1 MKSHPYLW
9 RLLRPRTSLPGIAL
23 LLFLEIGLTVLAPLP
38 IQTIL
43 NELIR
48 GPAGPT
54 TGWRGYSANEAL
66 VLLSLLSLAAGG
78 LLVWVSISAQA
89 YLGRLSAR
97 LNEDIRRDFFAKLFT
112 RRQSFLDSTKKV
124 DILGHLSGD
133 ISNLE
138 TLVITG
144 IPALVRDLP
153 MILVVLTMMF
163 LVNVK
168 LSLAFSLCLPLLLL
182 LGRHFTLRMRSS
194 SKAVRREM
202 ARFEE
207 ETHEALASMAVV
219 KSLRAEEKLYQKIL
233 GRVSSLTN
241 LTLAN
246 ISAGNGLDASMA
258 LTQYGMRAGFILLGC
273 WSILSGEIGIGDLF
287 LLFAYMEILS
297 RHINGINKFLAK
309 FPKCSAS
316 MERLESFRD
325 SLDKFPEFSGEKPLR
340 AAPSISFQRVGFRYR
355 DGTPLLSDF
364 SLSLGGGKLVAVMG
378 ASGSGKTSF
387 GRLLNR
393 LVDPQEGRI
402 EIGGEDIRT
411 YDLKSLRARV
421 RIVTQENFLLA
432 GTVRENLLLATTGP
446 TTDSSL
452 IEALAAVN
460 ALGFVSAL
468 PHGLDT
474 VIGEGGQ
481 QLSGGQAK
489 RIHLARAFIDQKSEI
504 VLFDEPTTGL
514 DPLSAG
520 QVIDSIT
527 GLAREKS
534 LVLWVTHRMQEAL
547 SADRVLFFRPGK
559 NPVYSTHKEL
569 LTEPDYREMTKKGPA
584 READS
589 EQEPSLALAK
599 GEEDEP
605 PLFFPL

>member
-9 RLLRPRTSLPGIAL
+9 RLLRPSKSLPLIAA
-23 LLFLEIGLTVLAPLP
+23 LLFLEIGLTVIAPLP

-48 GPAGPT
+48 GPGAAQ
-54 TGWRGYSANEAL
+54 GWRGYSASEAL
-66 VLLSLLSLAAGG
+66 VILSFLSLVAGA
-78 LLVWVSISAQA
+78 LLVWVAISAQSQ
-89 YLGRLSAR
+89 LGRLSAR

-112 RRQSFLDSTKKV
+112 RRQSFLDGTKKV

-138 TLVITG
+138 TLIVTG
-144 IPALVRDLP
+144 IPALIRDLP

-168 LSLAFSLCLPLLLL
+168 LSLAFTLCLPFLYL
-182 LGRHFTLRMRSS
+182 LGRHFTLRMRST
-194 SKAVRREM
+194 SKSLRRET

-219 KSLRAEEKLYQKIL
+219 KSLRAEEKIYQKIL
-233 GRVSSLTN
+233 GRVGSLTK
-241 LTLAN
+241 LTLGN
-246 ISAGNGLDASMA
+246 LSAGNGLDGSMA
-258 LTQYGMRAGFILLGC
+258 LAQYGMRAGFILMGC
-273 WSILSGEIGIGDLF
+273 WSILNGDIGIGDLF
-287 LLFAYMEILS
+287 LLFAYMEVLA

-309 FPKCSAS
+309 YPKCSAS
-316 MERLESFRD
+316 MDRLENFRD
-325 SLDKFPEFSGEKPLR
+325 ALEKYPEFSGEKALR
-340 AAPSISFQRVGFRYR
+340 SVSGISFHRVGFSYP
-355 DGTPLLSDF
+355 DGTPLLKDF
-364 SLSLGGGKLVAVMG
+364 SVTMGGGKLVAVMG

-411 YDLKSLRARV
+411 YDLKSLRAKVRV
-421 RIVTQENFLLA
+421 VTQENFLLA
-432 GTVRENLLLATTGP
+432 GTVRENLLLATSGP
-446 TTDSSL
+446 VTDSNL

-468 PHGLDT
+468 PQGLDT

-489 RIHLARAFIDQKSEI
+489 RIHLARAFIDQKSQI
-504 VLFDEPTTGL
+504 VLFDEPTSGL

-520 QVIDSIT
+520 QVIDSIA

-547 SADRVLFFRPGK
+547 SADRVLFMRPGK

-569 LTEPDYREMTKKGPA
+569 LTEYEYREMTDKGPA
-584 READS
+584 AEGERL
-589 EQEPSLALAK
+589 PTLAVAK

-605 PLFFPL
+605 PLLFPL

>member
-9 RLLRPRTSLPGIAL
+9 RLLRPKKSLPPIAF

-48 GPAGPT
+48 SNPSA
-54 TGWRGYSANEAL
+54 GWRGYTANEAL
-66 VLLSLLSLAAGG
+66 VLLSLLSLLAGG
-78 LLVWVSISAQA
+78 LLVWVSISGQA

-97 LNEDIRRDFFAKLFT
+97 LNEDLRRDLFAKLFT
-112 RRQSFLDSTKKV
+112 RRQSYLDSTKKV

-138 TLVITG
+138 TLVVTG
-144 IPALVRDLP
+144 VPAMVRDIP
-153 MILVVLTMMF
+153 MIFVLLTMMF

-168 LSLAFSLCLPLLLL
+168 LSLAFSFCLPLLYL
-182 LGRHFTLRMRSS
+182 LGRHFTLRMRAS
-194 SKAVRREM
+194 SKALRRET

-233 GRVSSLTN
+233 GRVTSLTG
-241 LTLAN
+241 LTLKS

-273 WSILSGEIGIGDLF
+273 WSILGGEIGIGDLF
-287 LLFAYMEILS
+287 LLFTYMEILS

-309 FPKCSAS
+309 YPKCSAS
-316 MERLESFRD
+316 MDRLESFRNA
-325 SLDKFPEFSGEKPLR
+325 LEQFPEFSGEKPLR
-340 AAPSISFQRVGFRYR
+340 SAPGISFQRVSFGYA
-355 DGTPLLSDF
+355 DSAPLLQDF
-364 SLSLGGGKLVAVMG
+364 SLSMGGGKLVAVMG
-378 ASGSGKTSF
+378 ASGSGKSSF
-387 GRLLNR
+387 ARLLNR

-411 YDLKSLRARV
+411 YHLKSLRARV
-421 RIVTQENFLLA
+421 RVVTQENFLLA
-432 GTVRENLLLATTGP
+432 GSVRENLLLATSGP
-446 TTDSSL
+446 TTDSAL

-468 PHGLDT
+468 PQGLDT

-520 QVIDSIT
+520 QVIDSIA

-559 NPVYSTHKEL
+559 NPLYSTHREL
-569 LTEPDYREMTKKGPA
+569 LTEPDYREMTEKGPSGETERA
-584 READS
+584 PEPLA
-589 EQEPSLALAK
+589 QERK
-599 GEEDEP
+599 EEEES

>member
-9 RLLRPRTSLPGIAL
+9 RLLRPRASLPPIAI
-23 LLFLEIGLTVLAPLP
+23 LLFLEIGLTVIAPLP

-48 GPAGPT
+48 GPNGPAAS
-54 TGWRGYSANEAL
+54 WRGYSANEAL
-66 VLLSLLSLAAGG
+66 VLLSLASLVAGA
-78 LLVWVSISAQA
+78 LLVWVAIAGQAQ
-89 YLGRLSAR
+89 LGRLSAR
-97 LNEDIRRDFFAKLFT
+97 LNEDLRRDYFAKLFT
-112 RRQSFLDSTKKV
+112 RRQTYLDGTKKV
-124 DILGHLSGD
+124 DILGYLSGD

-138 TLVITG
+138 TAVVAGL
-144 IPALVRDLP
+144 PALIRDLP
-153 MILVVLTMMF
+153 MVFVVLTMMF

-168 LSLAFSLCLPLLLL
+168 LSLAFSLCLPLLYLI
-182 LGRHFTLRMRSS
+182 GRHFTLRMRNS
-194 SKAVRREM
+194 SKAVRRET

-233 GRVSSLTN
+233 GRVTSLTN
-241 LTLAN
+241 LTLQN
-246 ISAGNGLDASMA
+246 ISAGNGLDGSMA
-258 LTQYGMRAGFILLGC
+258 LAQYVMRAGFILLGC

-287 LLFAYMEILS
+287 LIFAYMEILA

-309 FPKCSAS
+309 YPKCSAS
-316 MERLESFRD
+316 MDRLENFRD
-325 SLDKFPEFSGEKPLR
+325 ALEKFPEFSGEKLLR
-340 AAPSISFQRVGFRYR
+340 AAPSISFQHVTFSHH
-355 DGTPLLSDF
+355 DGAPLLRDF
-364 SLSLGGGKLVAVMG
+364 SLSMGGGKLVAVMG
-378 ASGSGKTSF
+378 ASGSGKSSF
-387 GRLLNR
+387 SRLLNR
-393 LVDPQEGRI
+393 LVDPTDGKI

-411 YDLKSLRARV
+411 YDLKSLRSRV
-421 RIVTQENFLLA
+421 RVVTQENFLLA
-432 GTVRENLLLATTGP
+432 GTVRENLLLATSGP
-446 TTDSSL
+446 TTDSAL

-468 PHGLDT
+468 PQGLDT

-489 RIHLARAFIDQKSEI
+489 RIHLARAFIDRKSEI

-569 LTEPDYREMTKKGPA
+569 LTDPEYREMTEKGPPP
-584 READS
+584 ETKH
-589 EQEPSLALAK
+589 EPSPKEAS
-599 GEEDEP
+599 EEEEA

>member
-9 RLLRPRTSLPGIAL
+9 RLLRPKKSLPPIAI

-48 GPAGPT
+48 GGPAAT
-54 TGWRGYSANEAL
+54 NGWRGYSASEAL
-66 VLLSLLSLAAGG
+66 VILSLLSLVAGS
-78 LLVWVSISAQA
+78 LLVWVAISAQS

-97 LNEDIRRDFFAKLFT
+97 LNEDLRRDFFAKLFT

-138 TLVITG
+138 TLIISG

-153 MILVVLTMMF
+153 MIFVVLTMMF
-163 LVNVK
+163 VVNVK
-168 LSLAFSLCLPLLLL
+168 LSLLFSLCLPLLYL

-194 SKAVRREM
+194 SKSLRRET

-219 KSLRAEEKLYQKIL
+219 KSLRAEEKIYQQIL
-233 GRVSSLTN
+233 GRVTSLTR
-241 LTLAN
+241 LTLKN

-258 LTQYGMRAGFILLGC
+258 LAQYGVRAGFILLGC

-287 LLFAYMEILS
+287 LLFAYMEILA
-297 RHINGINKFLAK
+297 RHINGINKFLTK
-309 FPKCSAS
+309 YPKCSAS
-316 MERLESFRD
+316 MDRLENFRNA
-325 SLDKFPEFSGEKPLR
+325 LEKYPEFSGEKILR
-340 AAPSISFQRVGFRYR
+340 SAKQLSFQRVSFSYV
-355 DGTPLLSDF
+355 DGTPILNDF

-378 ASGSGKTSF
+378 ASGSGKSSF

-393 LVDPQEGRI
+393 LVDPVEGRI

-411 YDLKSLRARV
+411 YDLKSLRSRV
-421 RIVTQENFLLA
+421 RLVTQENFLLA
-432 GTVRENLLLATTGP
+432 GTVRENLLLATSGP
-446 TTDSSL
+446 TTDSAL

-504 VLFDEPTTGL
+504 VLFDEPTSGL

-520 QVIDSIT
+520 QVIDSIR
-527 GLAREKS
+527 GLAREKT

-559 NPVYSTHKEL
+559 NPVYSTHREL
-569 LTEPDYREMTKKGPA
+569 LTEPDYREMADKGPA
-584 READS
+584 AES
-589 EQEPSLALAK
+589 VHEPSPENEK
-599 GEEDEP
+599 GEEEEA